1 MMGRRS
7 HRFPAGRG
15 GMPRYAAVPALSLA
29 LALLAAGACERSA
42 TDRTPGRK
50 DSAPPVETAES
61 VSDGAAAERPVI
73 VALGDSLTEGYGVTR
88 PESWPALLQSR
99 LEAEGYPHRVVNAGI
114 AGDTTAGGL
123 ARMDWL
129 LRQRIDILIVELG
142 GNDGLRGVDPAAT
155 RANLSAIVR
164 KGLDAR
170 ATVVFVGMT
179 MPFNYGSD
187 YKERYDAVFPELAE
201 RYDVPFI
208 PFFLKDVAGVRKL
221 TLPDGIHPN
230 GEGYKVIL
238 ETVWET
244 LEPLLEN

>member
-1 MMGRRS
+1 MLRVDL
-7 HRFPAGRG
+7 AI
-15 GMPRYAAVPALSLA
+15 SLA
-29 LALLAAGACERSA
+29 LALLVAGACERSPA
-42 TDRTPGRK
+42 DRSPDRK
-50 DSAPPVETAES
+50 DPTPTVETTQTAS
-61 VSDGAAAERPVI
+61 AAAAAERPVI

-129 LRQRIDILIVELG
+129 LQQRVDILIVELG

-170 ATVVFVGMT
+170 VTVVFVGMT
-179 MPFNYGSD
+179 LPFNYGSD
-187 YKERYDAVFPELAE
+187 YKERYDAVFPELAA
-201 RYDVPFI
+201 R
-208 PFFLKDVAGVRKL
+208 
-221 TLPDGIHPN
+221 
-230 GEGYKVIL
+230 
-238 ETVWET
+238 
-244 LEPLLEN
+244 